1 MHTFWVTFYS
11 YKGGVGRSMSLANVA
26 ASLAQSGRRV
36 VMIDFDLEAPGLDSF
51 EEFAVPKGRTGV
63 VEYVCHYLET
73 GQVAPIKEYIHE
85 IQPLNLSDPAKP
97 KPQPLEGK
105 LWLMTSGAKDDS
117 YNRKRL
123 SIDWADLYDNR
134 SGSEFIENLKA
145 EIEDNYRPD
154 YVLVDSRTGL
164 TDVGG
169 VCTLHLPDLVVL
181 MFALNE
187 QNLQGISSV
196 ARVLRDSEKFP
207 QLIPVA
213 TPVPN
218 LQGSRGNMVG
228 ERLNRA
234 RELLGTEVK
243 HTLSYSPI
251 VALKEQIMVWGGPR
265 LVTPLGSQYHDL
277 ATALRDANPGGLDFL
292 QREIHNALEGFD
304 LERAE
309 DIGSILKTEYQDR
322 TDSWLAM
329 ADLAKSKGEPQAME
343 QALFRALEI
352 SPTHRSAY
360 RRLEAL
366 LRSQKRHP
374 ELLDVL
380 NRLIES
386 ADFFDSE
393 PLKRMLDE
401 RAELLMKLG
410 KPAVALVDYRRS
422 FELEKS
428 DDEPESLGSLFNL
441 AEAGR
446 RATGTVDREAWRR
459 VVKAFE
465 DASAGVSSM
474 PASGRANQ
482 TQAMHIAYACIGN
495 LEKAA
500 ALLDETGKVL
510 QQASPQERVFCVAD
524 YDHLPLKEFL
534 QRNDDMRDALAS
546 GELWDGMKLE

>member
-11 YKGGVGRSMSLANVA
+11 YKGGVGRSMALANVA
-26 ASLAQSGRRV
+26 ASLAQAGRRV
-36 VMIDFDLEAPGLDSF
+36 LLIDFDLEAPGLDSF

-73 GQVAPIKEYIHE
+73 GQVAPIKDFVHE
-85 IQPLNLSDPAKP
+85 VQPLNLGDPDKP

-134 SGSEFIENLKA
+134 SGAEFFENFKA
-145 EIEDNYRPD
+145 EIEDAYRPD

-181 MFALNE
+181 LFALNE

-218 LQGSRGNMVG
+218 LQGSRGNMVE

-234 RELLGTEVK
+234 KELLGTEVK

-251 VALKEQIMVWGGPR
+251 VALKEQILVWNRPR
-265 LVTPLGSQYHDL
+265 PLVLSSQYDDL
-277 ATALRDANPGGLDFL
+277 ATALRAANPGGLDFL
-292 QREIHNALEGFD
+292 QRELEDALEGFD
-304 LERAE
+304 LERAG
-309 DIGSILKTEYQDR
+309 DIGRILKDEYPDR
-322 TDSWLAM
+322 ADSWLAV
-329 ADLAKSKGEPQAME
+329 ADLAKSSGEPKEME

-352 SPTHRSAY
+352 SPLHHNAY

-366 LRSQKRHP
+366 LKHQKRHS
-374 ELLDVL
+374 ELLGLL
-380 NRLIES
+380 NRRIES
-386 ADFFDSE
+386 AEVFDSQ
-393 PLKRMLDE
+393 PLKKMLDE

-410 KPAVALVDYRRS
+410 KAADSLADYQRAV
-422 FELEKS
+422 ELEK
-428 DDEPESLGSLFNL
+428 DEDEPESLVSLFNL

-446 RATGTVDREAWRR
+446 RATGKANREDWRR
-459 VVKAFE
+459 VIKVFE

-474 PASGRANQ
+474 TAAGRANQ
-482 TQAMHIAYACIGN
+482 TQAMHIAYAAIGK
-495 LEKAA
+495 LDKAA
-500 ALLDETGKVL
+500 GLLDETRKIL

-524 YDHLPLKEFL
+524 YDHLPLKDFL
-534 QRNDDMRDALAS
+534 QRNQEMREALDR
-546 GELWDGMKLE
+546 GELWDGMKLG

>member
-1 MHTFWVTFYS
+1 MA
-11 YKGGVGRSMSLANVA
+11 LANVA

-51 EEFAVPKGRTGV
+51 DEFAVPKGRIGV

-73 GQVAPIKEYIHE
+73 GHVAPIMDYVHE
-85 IQPLNLSDPAKP
+85 VQPVNLSEPEKP

-134 SGSEFIENLKA
+134 SGADFIENFKA
-145 EIEDNYRPD
+145 EIEDTYRPD

-181 MFALNE
+181 LFALNE

-207 QLIPVA
+207 QIIPVA

-218 LQGSRGNMVG
+218 LQGNAGDLV
-228 ERLNRA
+228 EQRLERA
-234 RELLGTEVK
+234 RELLGAEVK
-243 HTLSYSPI
+243 HALPYSSI
-251 VALKEQIMVWGGPR
+251 VALKEQILVWNGLRPR
-265 LVTPLGSQYHDL
+265 LPDDQEDDLAAALRRPIMLIKQYDDL
-277 ATALRDANPGGLDFL
+277 ATALCKANPGGLDFL
-292 QREIHNALEGFD
+292 KREIHDALEGFD
-304 LERAE
+304 LERAD
-309 DIGSILKTEYQDR
+309 DIGRILKEEYPDR
-322 TDSWLAM
+322 ADSWLSLS
-329 ADLAKSKGEPQAME
+329 DLAKSRGEPKGME
-343 QALFRALEI
+343 QALFQALEI
-352 SPTHRSAY
+352 SPLHLSAY
-360 RRLEAL
+360 RRLEPL
-366 LRSQKRHP
+366 LKQQKRHP
-374 ELLDVL
+374 ELLVLL
-380 NRLIES
+380 NRRIQS
-386 ADFFDSE
+386 AEAFDAE
-393 PLKRMLDE
+393 TLQRMLCE

-410 KPAVALVDYRRS
+410 KPGEALADNKRTL
-422 FELEKS
+422 ELDNDQE
-428 DDEPESLGSLFNL
+428 EPESLVVLFNL
-441 AEAGR
+441 AEADR
-446 RATGTVDREAWRR
+446 RAFGMVNREAWKR

-465 DASAGVSSM
+465 AASAGVSSM
-474 PASGRANQ
+474 PAAGRANQ

-500 ALLDETGKVL
+500 ALLDETRKVL

-524 YDHLPLKEFL
+524 YDYLPLKEFIR
-534 QRNDDMRDALAS
+534 RNDEMRDALDR
-546 GELWDGMKLE
+546 GELWDGMKLG

>member
-11 YKGGVGRSMSLANVA
+11 YKGGVGRSMALANVA

-36 VMIDFDLEAPGLDSF
+36 LMIDFDLEAPGLDSF
-51 EEFAVPKGRTGV
+51 EEFTVPKGRTGV

-73 GQVAPIKEYIHE
+73 GQVAPITEYVHE
-85 IQPLNLSDPAKP
+85 IHPVNPADPTKP

-123 SIDWADLYDNR
+123 SIDWAELYDR
-134 SGSEFIENLKA
+134 HSGAEFIENFKA
-145 EIEDNYRPD
+145 EIEDTYRPD

-181 MFALNE
+181 LFALNE

-196 ARVLRDSEKFP
+196 GRVLRDSEKSP
-207 QLIPVA
+207 QIIPVA

-218 LQGSRGNMVG
+218 LSGDREAMVEQRL
-228 ERLNRA
+228 ERA
-234 RELLGTEVK
+234 KELLGTEVK
-243 HTLSYSPI
+243 HVLPYSFM
-251 VALKEQIMVWGGPR
+251 VALKERILVWDEPR
-265 LVTPLGSQYHDL
+265 HSILSHRYGEVAD
-277 ATALRDANPGGLDFL
+277 ALREANPDGLDFL
-292 QREIHNALEGFD
+292 QRGIREALEGFD

-309 DIGSILKTEYQDR
+309 EIGRLLKQDYPDR
-322 TDSWLAM
+322 ADSWLAL
-329 ADLAKSKGEPQAME
+329 ADLAKGKGQPEATE

-352 SPTHRSAY
+352 NPNNATAY
-360 RRLEAL
+360 RRIEAL
-366 LRSQKRHP
+366 LKNKKRHS
-374 ELLDVL
+374 ELLPLL
-380 NRLIES
+380 NRRIEAAES
-386 ADFFDSE
+386 FGTE
-393 PLKRMLDE
+393 PLRQMLDD
-401 RAELLMKLG
+401 RAELLMRLG
-410 KPAVALVDYRRS
+410 KPAEALVDYKRS
-422 FELEKS
+422 FELEK
-428 DDEPESLGSLFNL
+428 DEDEPETLATLFNL

-446 RATGTVDREAWRR
+446 RATGKLNREDWKP

-465 DASAGVSSM
+465 DAIAGVSSK

-495 LEKAA
+495 LDKAL
-500 ALLDETGKVL
+500 ALLDETRKVL

-534 QRNDDMRDALAS
+534 QINDEMKDALAR
-546 GELWDGMKLE
+546 GELWDGMKLT

>member
-26 ASLAQSGRRV
+26 ASLAMSGRRV

-51 EEFAVPKGRTGV
+51 EEFGVPKGRIGV

-73 GQVAPIKEYIHE
+73 GQVAPIKDYIHE
-85 IQPLNLSDPAKP
+85 IQPVNLSDPAKP
-97 KPQPLEGK
+97 KPQQLEGK

-123 SIDWADLYDNR
+123 SINWADLYDKH
-134 SGSEFIENLKA
+134 SGAEFIENFKA
-145 EIEDNYRPD
+145 EIEDTYRPD

-169 VCTLHLPDLVVL
+169 VCTLHLPDLVML
-181 MFALNE
+181 LFALNE

-218 LQGSRGNMVG
+218 LQGSSGDMV
-228 ERLNRA
+228 EQRLNRA
-234 RELLGTEVK
+234 KELLGVEVK
-243 HTLSYSPI
+243 HRLSYYPV
-251 VALKEQIMVWGGPR
+251 VALKEQILVWEGSR
-265 LVTPLGSQYHDL
+265 RMMLGSQYDDL
-277 ATALRDANPGGLDFL
+277 ATAMRAANPGGLDFL
-292 QREIHNALEGFD
+292 QREIQNALEGFD
-304 LERAE
+304 LLRAE
-309 DIGSILKTEYQDR
+309 EIGSILKAEYEDR
-322 TDSWLAM
+322 ADSWLAL

-343 QALFRALEI
+343 ESLFRALEI
-352 SPTHRSAY
+352 SPSHTRAY

-366 LRSQKRHP
+366 LKSQKRHAD
-374 ELLDVL
+374 LLILL
-380 NRLIES
+380 NRRIES
-386 ADFFDSE
+386 AAAFDPE
-393 PLKRMLDE
+393 PLIRMLGQRGE
-401 RAELLMKLG
+401 ILMKLG
-410 KPAVALVDYRRS
+410 KPAEALVDFS
-422 FELEKS
+422 KLLTLEE
-428 DDEPESLGSLFNL
+428 DHETESLVYLFNI
-441 AEAGR
+441 AEAAR
-446 RATGTVDREAWRR
+446 RATGTVDRADWQR

-465 DASAGVSSM
+465 DASAGVSSETA
-474 PASGRANQ
+474 PGRANQ

-500 ALLDETGKVL
+500 ALLDEARKVL

-524 YDHLPLKEFL
+524 FDHLPLKEFL
-534 QRNDDMRDALAS
+534 QRNDVMRDALVC
-546 GELWDGMKLE
+546 GKLWDGMKLT

>member
-26 ASLAQSGRRV
+26 ASLAQAGRRV

-73 GQVAPIKEYIHE
+73 GQVAPITEYVHE
-85 IQPLNLSDPAKP
+85 IQPVNPADPAKP

-105 LWLMTSGAKDDS
+105 LWLMTSGAKDDA

-123 SIDWADLYDNR
+123 SIDWAELYDSR
-134 SGSEFIENLKA
+134 SGAEFIENFKA
-145 EIEDNYRPD
+145 EIEDAYHPD

-181 MFALNE
+181 LFALNE

-218 LQGSRGNMVG
+218 LGGSG
-228 ERLNRA
+228 ESLLEQRFERA
-234 RELLGTEVK
+234 KELLGVDVK
-243 HTLSYSPI
+243 HTLPYSSM
-251 VALKEQIMVWGGPR
+251 VALKERILVWDSPR
-265 LVTPLGSQYHDL
+265 HSLLGQQYGAL
-277 ATALRDANPGGLDFL
+277 ADALRDANPGGLDFL

-304 LERAE
+304 LERAQ
-309 DIGSILKTEYQDR
+309 DIGHILEQDYPDR
-322 TDSWLAM
+322 ADSWLAL
-329 ADLAKSKGEPQAME
+329 ADLAKNRGEPKAME
-343 QALFRALEI
+343 QALTHALSI
-352 SPTHRSAY
+352 SPAHAGAY
-360 RRLEAL
+360 RRIEAL
-366 LRSQKRHP
+366 LRSQRRHA
-374 ELLDVL
+374 ELLTLL
-380 NRLIES
+380 NRRIQAAE
-386 ADFFDSE
+386 D
-393 PLKRMLDE
+393 LDIQPQQGILNE

-410 KPAVALVDYRRS
+410 KSSEALADYKILVD
-422 FELEKS
+422 LESS
-428 DDEPESLGSLFNL
+428 DDEPISLPFLFNL

-446 RATGTVDREAWRR
+446 RATGAVDREDWKR

-482 TQAMHIAYACIGN
+482 TQAMHIAYACVGN
-495 LEKAA
+495 LDKAA
-500 ALLDETGKVL
+500 ALLDETRKVL

-534 QRNDDMRDALAS
+534 QRNDDMRDALAR
-546 GELWDGMKLE
+546 GELWDGMKLT